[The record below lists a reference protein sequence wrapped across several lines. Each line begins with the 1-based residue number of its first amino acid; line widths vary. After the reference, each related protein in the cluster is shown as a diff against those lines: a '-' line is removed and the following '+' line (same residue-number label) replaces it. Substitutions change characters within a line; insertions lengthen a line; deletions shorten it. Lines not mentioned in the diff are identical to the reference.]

1 MLSRIKTMLL
11 SSHVKKHHPSDLS
24 CKNEKMSTHNGTVDE
39 SEYLRNIAVELN
51 NVAVDLY
58 REGHLDTA
66 IDLYKDAAQA
76 MMAVVGNEKNKVGVV
91 DDALRARFISQIVQG
106 KHQLYEVMMSS
117 RSSDSSLDSH
127 QWSKSEAN
135 GHSIY
140 LSDAMK
146 IENDYG
152 QGRDYIYMHVATVM
166 YNTGLIHMK
175 NEDFE
180 SAEKIFMLAVEC
192 SQVAEECGRLNG
204 GIGISLNALVFTNL
218 FNNIGHLQYRQ
229 GNVSDAVKNFRH
241 ALNLGKDILIRK
253 DEMMQ
258 WYSYIGTIYYNIG
271 IANARLGSTD
281 KAMRMLQCCLYY
293 HKIGL
298 GESHPDMGIVQYG
311 IGMVLVGIGKLDDAM
326 NAFLESLQIN
336 RFVFGNYHV
345 EVGKTL
351 YSIGKVHEMK
361 DEYDEALNV
370 YEETLR
376 VERLTLGVHH
386 PETIMTMYGIG
397 QIYHKKGDHR
407 KVLRVYHDIISLAK
421 ATSDIEGSSLV
432 LVLGE
437 IVMIYLEVG
446 NIDAATKIYSEVAN
460 MIELENGNIR
470 VAGIVG
476 LEQIKDMLM
485 NPPAAPAA

>member
-229 GNVSDAVKNFRH
+229 GNVSDAVKNFHH
-241 ALNLGKDILIRK
+241 ALNIGKDFLIRK
-253 DEMMQ
+253 DETMQ

-271 IANARLGSTD
+271 IANANLGLTD
-281 KAMRMLQCCLYY
+281 KAMRALKSSLYY
-293 HKIGL
+293 VKVVL
-298 GESHPDMGIVQYG
+298 GESHPEMGTVQHC
-311 IGMVLVGIGKLDDAM
+311 IGMVLVEIGQLDDAM
-326 NAFLESLQIN
+326 NAFLESLRII
-336 RFVFGNYHV
+336 RFVFGNDHC
-345 EVGKTL
+345 EVGKAL
-351 YSIGKVHEMK
+351 YHIGKVHEMK
-361 DEYDEALNV
+361 DDYDEALNV

>member
-1 MLSRIKTMLL
+1 MVIHKQAL
-11 SSHVKKHHPSDLS
+11 
-24 CKNEKMSTHNGTVDE
+24 DE
-39 SEYLRNIAVELN
+39 YEYLRSIVEELN

-58 REGHLDTA
+58 REGDFKTA
-66 IDLYKDAAQA
+66 IDLYKDATQA
-76 MMAVVGNEKNKVGVV
+76 IMLAFEIEGNDIEVIDDDSREK
-91 DDALRARFISQIVQG
+91 FISQIVRG
-106 KHQLYEVMMSS
+106 KQQLYEMAKPS
-117 RSSDSSLDSH
+117 RSSDSNLDSY
-127 QWSKSEAN
+127 QWSVSGVN
-135 GHSIY
+135 SSPIY
-140 LSDAMK
+140 LWNALK
-146 IENDYG
+146 IENDNE
-152 QGRDYIYMHVATVM
+152 QGHDYTGVNVVIIM

-175 NEDFE
+175 NGDLE
-180 SAEKIFMLAVEC
+180 I
-192 SQVAEECGRLNG
+192 AEEFFDLAMEFFELAEENGRLNDRNYSFLN
-204 GIGISLNALVFTNL
+204 SLVLADL
-218 FNNIGHLQYRQ
+218 FNNIGYLRYRE
-229 GNVSDAVKNFRH
+229 GNIADAIENFSH
-241 ALNLGKDILIRK
+241 ALNISEKVLMRTNSRYEVD
-253 DEMMQ
+253 MMQ
-258 WYSYIGTIYYNIG
+258 GCHHVGTIYYNIG

-281 KAMRMLQCCLYY
+281 KAMRMFQCCLYY
-293 HKIGL
+293 HKIAL
-298 GESHPDMGIVQYG
+298 GESHPDMGIVQYS